1 MQPPSP
7 NKESIEHDWEQ
18 SGFLKVPLLQVE
30 QTGGKATAVKPGLF
44 AGLPHRLTLPF
55 ITYSVS
61 DTAIERQE
69 SSHGLLKRTR
79 LISCSDVERE
89 KEERLPVPASLP
101 REYLAVVDTTSS
113 NAFSAPLAE
122 RDERPECSS
131 NGPDNFFSSLTE
143 EQIARLDT
151 AIMVTVRPRES
162 GPGYTTLLV
171 DTLIEDITQ
180 QATQSLP
187 KVTQV
192 TENTKQLERSKD
204 ITAIAG
210 GAAIAGVGDLSYG
223 LLRFVT
229 NVAMTHMVSPAAY
242 GIFGEVYTA
251 TLILGWVTKLGF
263 DGVLVRLLPAYRV
276 KDERGLAVGL
286 VRFATWSTL
295 LSGLLASA
303 LFFAFA
309 AVIARFV
316 YHDPSYRQPL
326 LEVAPLIPLMA
337 AQVVLACGLQA
348 FKEIK
353 WKVYMDRFSQPL
365 ITLIAMVVFYLLGW
379 RMEALIFSAIGG
391 FFCSVCIGY
400 VALGKTVKRFTRD
413 TPPMYSFGEWSR
425 LAVPLL
431 FNGLIQGILNSTD
444 IVFLSIFAAPI
455 QAGIYIA
462 ADRVSY
468 FVVMPLFALNM
479 IFSPLMGEY
488 HASRKHEQLA
498 NMFKMVTKWSFSLS
512 LPVFLCFVIFH
523 HAILGIF
530 GSKYTQGEV
539 VLLILCFGNLV
550 DAGTGSVVQLLAMT
564 GHLRILLINSVI
576 SIIVNIGLSFFFVQY
591 FGILGAAL
599 AAALAVIIING
610 LGLIEVYC
618 IAKIHPYR
626 RDIYKPLLAGGAAY
640 LVAVLLL
647 HFIHFD
653 SGRFAGIE
661 ELSFII
667 PFMVVYVLVLVLLR
681 FSEEDQIVFA
691 AVRAKFGKQRSSN
704 KLRTLPY

>member
-7 NKESIEHDWEQ
+7 NKESIEQDREQ
-18 SGFLKVPLLQVE
+18 SGFLKVPLLWVE
-30 QTGGKATAVKPGLF
+30 QTGGKATSVGPSRFTGSPRRF
-44 AGLPHRLTLPF
+44 TLPF
-55 ITYSVS
+55 ITYSANDIAV
-61 DTAIERQE
+61 ERQA
-69 SSHGLLKRTR
+69 SSHGLLRRTR
-79 LISCSDVERE
+79 LISCSDVEQ
-89 KEERLPVPASLP
+89 EETERPLVPASLP
-101 REYLAVVDTTSS
+101 REYLADADTTP
-113 NAFSAPLAE
+113 AVAYGTHLAE
-122 RDERPECSS
+122 RNERPECSS
-131 NGPDNFFSSLTE
+131 NAPDNFFSSLTE

-151 AIMVTVRPRES
+151 AIMVSLRPRES
-162 GPGYTTLLV
+162 GSGYTTILV
-171 DTLIEDITQ
+171 ETLIEDITQ

-192 TENTKQLERSKD
+192 TENAKQLERSKD

-242 GIFGEVYTA
+242 GVFGEVYTA

-263 DGVLVRLLPAYRV
+263 DGVLVRLLPSYRV
-276 KDERGLAVGL
+276 RDERGLAVGL
-286 VRFATWSTL
+286 MRFATWSTL
-295 LSGLLASA
+295 LSGLLVSV

-337 AQVVLACGLQA
+337 LQVVLACGLQA

-353 WKVYMDRFSQPL
+353 WKVYMDRLSQPL
-365 ITLIAMVVFYLLGW
+365 VTLLAMVVFYLLGW
-379 RMEALIFSAIGG
+379 RMEALSFSAIAG
-391 FFCSVCIGY
+391 FFCSVLIGY
-400 VALGKTVKRFTRD
+400 VVLGKTVKRFVHD
-413 TPPMYSFGEWSR
+413 TPPKYSPVVWSL
-425 LAVPLL
+425 LAAPLL
-431 FNGLIQGILNSTD
+431 FNGLIQSILNSTD
-444 IVFLSIFAAPI
+444 ILFLSLFAAPM

-488 HASRKHEQLA
+488 HATRKYEQLS

-512 LPVFLCFVIFH
+512 LPVFLCCLIFH
-523 HAILGIF
+523 NAILGIF
-530 GSKYTQGEV
+530 GPTYTQGEV
-539 VLLILCFGNLV
+539 ALLILCFGNLV

-653 SGRFAGIE
+653 SGRFASIE

-667 PFMVVYVLVLVLLR
+667 PFIIVYILILVLLR

-704 KLRTLPY
+704 ELRTLP